1 MNEQQLRSY
10 IRSIFEGEES
20 KDSEEP
26 KEPKKQKKT
35 KKSKSDT
42 RPGEIGVAVGRGGW
56 SKEVKDAGALA
67 EEAPEE
73 LMKNLG
79 ISKKASGFKGIR
91 SIISQAISN
100 SGVMQK
106 SYSGTSMSKAGD
118 LSGIMVKM
126 GMLDSRNGAK
136 YLHHTLIGA
145 LNSETLSLDV
155 PVQIQRLD
163 GETIVVYVSPKR
175 NAWKAPALSSKE
187 DKQEN
192 SDK

>member
-1 MNEQQLRSY
+1 MNEQQLRGY

-20 KDSEEP
+20 KD
-26 KEPKKQKKT
+26 KEPAEQKKAEKT

-42 RPGEIGVAVGRGGW
+42 RPGEVGVTAGRGGW

-67 EEAPEE
+67 EDAPEE

-79 ISKKASGFKGIR
+79 ISKKASGFKGVS
-91 SIISQAISN
+91 SIINQALSN
-100 SGVMQK
+100 SSVMKK
-106 SYSGTSMSKAGD
+106 SYSGVSSVKAGD

-126 GMLDSRNGAK
+126 KELDSRNGAK

-145 LNSETLSLDV
+145 LNSEKLSLNV

-163 GETIVVYVSPKR
+163 GQTVVIYVSPKK
-175 NAWKAPALSSKE
+175 NAWQAPVKVKPDE
-187 DKQEN
+187 
-192 SDK
+192 